1 MKKSKFAM
9 SSMRDNRKYSVV
21 YIIIIF
27 PGLRRIS
34 KSCSSMNKRL
44 TAQACNG
51 SDDASTLQSRKMSTD
66 TTEQSLERVLTDT
79 ILKLEEI
86 DTDLYR
92 LVGVNFCS
100 PKVSVG

>member
-1 MKKSKFAM
+1 
-9 SSMRDNRKYSVV
+9 
-21 YIIIIF
+21 
-27 PGLRRIS
+27 
-34 KSCSSMNKRL
+34 MNKRL

-51 SDDASTLQSRKMSTD
+51 SDEAPTSQSRKMSTD
-66 TTEQSLERVLTDT
+66 TSEQSLERVLTDT